1 MKAKI
6 YRQYVLWIEN
16 LKNGDIIGIFLDWDM
31 YYGASTENLLY
42 LNVSA
47 KVQTLRQSLFTE
59 NPLSPAACTE

>member
-1 MKAKI
+1 
-6 YRQYVLWIEN
+6 
-16 LKNGDIIGIFLDWDM
+16 M

-59 NPLSPAACTE
+59 NPLSPAACTEFSCENVRPARLCIQIF